1 MSESLKIDA
10 DYISPLQNIDL
21 VAGRSRI
28 RRSFKW
34 ETIHRN
40 GWNLILITS
49 GSGSAKINGETIQM
63 NAGALYLF
71 APSDSPRQLFS
82 AGWVAYWA
90 RFQLLSPPEWPQK
103 SPGAFELKPPPQEF
117 RRCVRDLAEV
127 FRLALGLHRGW
138 HPLAVRLLETIILR
152 GNMLSVSGRLEL
164 VGLLPLDRH
173 RGGGAGERPLH
184 RCRSRAV
191 EARQADHRG

>member
-1 MSESLKIDA
+1 
-10 DYISPLQNIDL
+10 
-21 VAGRSRI
+21 
-28 RRSFKW
+28 
-34 ETIHRN
+34 
-40 GWNLILITS
+40 
-49 GSGSAKINGETIQM
+49 M

-90 RFQLLSPPEWPQK
+90 HFQLLSPPEWPQK

-117 RRCVRDLAEV
+117 RRYVRDLAEV

-152 GNMLSVSGRLEL
+152 GNMLSVSQPADRRLLKAEEL
-164 VGLLPLDRH
+164 LSDSTYNGSVDDVAQLCGMSRSVFYNLFRKTYGVSPRIFRERSQINFANILLDSTNLPLHEICRRVGMNDLPPFSGLLLEFR
-173 RGGGAGERPLH
+173 E
-184 RCRSRAV
+184 
-191 EARQADHRG
+191 